1 VNVGTVAH
9 EVFHQCGLEDI
20 YNSAGDVTVS
30 GPVSPGRMGEAD
42 WGGGYYEPDLSQ
54 ADFNKHRLIM
64 YGEGESGSAAVCL
77 PAGSV
82 YGAGR
87 DPSSPAGYI
96 LRPVKV
102 GRDSL
107 KPGQPVHQ

>member
-1 VNVGTVAH
+1 MNVGTVAH
-9 EVFHQCGLEDI
+9 EGDI
-20 YNSAGDVTVS
+20 
-30 GPVSPGRMGEAD
+30 SPDRFNEAD
-42 WGGGYYEPDLSQ
+42 WGGGYYEPGLSQ
-54 ADFNKHRLIM
+54 ADFNQHLLIM

-82 YGAGR
+82 YGVGR
-87 DPSSPAGYI
+87 DENGEYFI
-96 LRPVKV
+96 GPVKV